1 MATHSSILVQRI
13 PWTEEPGGYSP
24 WARKEVD
31 MTKRLSNAHA
41 QMLLLLIKKTK
52 TRPCWFHSRLI
63 DHSESWKVM
72 MSPLVSG

>member
-41 QMLLLLIKKTK
+41 QMLLLLIKKQKQDLVGFTLASLI
-52 TRPCWFHSRLI
+52 TQSRGK
-63 DHSESWKVM
+63 S
-72 MSPLVSG
+72 